1 LSVRLSFFLLGIAL
15 FVFLF
20 LRLLRRSFESS
31 SFLND
36 VVDRSGTGAE
46 ESRRAPMMHQKIL
59 QIRYYR
65 TQN

>member
-1 LSVRLSFFLLGIAL
+1 MSVCPFFLLGIAL

-20 LRLLRRSFESS
+20 SRLLRRSFESS

-36 VVDRSGTGAE
+36 VVDRSGMGAE
-46 ESRRAPMMHQKIL
+46 ESRRAPMMNQSIL
-59 QIRYYR
+59 QIRHNR